1 MISCRK
7 LTVKKPVKLI
17 FAGGFLGSGKTTAL
31 AELARRLI
39 RRDMRLGIITNDQS
53 ENLVDTVI
61 VKQMLKELGVPVEEV
76 VKGCFCCKFDELIAH
91 MEKIMAYEP
100 DVLLGEPVGSCTD
113 FVAAVANPIKIHYK
127 DAFRFAPFS
136 IMVDS
141 HRIREFML
149 GEIDTT
155 FPEEVAYLFMKQLE
169 EADLIVLNKIDLLED
184 DEISRLT
191 GILEKKFSGKKVMAV
206 SAREGRGMD
215 QWLEVLLSGRPGANT
230 VLRQIDYDRYART
243 EADLGWLNSAITVS
257 ASEGFDAGEF
267 LNRLA
272 ETIRNAFQQK
282 NAGIGHLKF
291 VITSAGK
298 AMWANVTHL
307 DAEPAISGEKLGSLT
322 TGTLI
327 LNARVRLEPD
337 ELETIVRESLDKVFK
352 EAGMLFKIVE
362 LQCFSPAYPNPTY
375 IMRDSVKT

>member
-1 MISCRK
+1 MVSPREFK
-7 LTVKKPVKLI
+7 VKKPVKLI

-31 AELARRLI
+31 SAIARRLI
-39 RRDMRLGIITNDQS
+39 QRGMRVGIVTNDQT

-61 VKQMLKELGVPVEEV
+61 VKQMLGELGVPVEEV
-76 VKGCFCCKFDELIAH
+76 VEGCFCCKFEELIDH
-91 MEKIMAYEP
+91 MEKILIHQP
-100 DVLLGEPVGSCTD
+100 DALLGEPVGSCTD

-127 DAFRFAPFS
+127 DEFRFAPFS
-136 IMVDS
+136 TMVDP
-141 HRIREFML
+141 HRVREFML
-149 GEIDTT
+149 GDTDTT
-155 FPEEVAYLFMKQLE
+155 FPEEVTYLFMKQLE

-184 DEISRLT
+184 DEIRRLT
-191 GILEKKFSGKKVMAV
+191 SILEKKFSGKKVMAV

-230 VLRQIDYDRYART
+230 VLRQIDYDRYARA
-243 EADLGWLNSAITVS
+243 EAALGWLNSAIKVS

-267 LNRLA
+267 LKSLA

-298 AMWANVTHL
+298 ATWANVTHL
-307 DAEPAISGEKLGSLT
+307 AAEPVISGEQLGNVLK
-322 TGTLI
+322 GTLI

-337 ELETIVRESLDKVFK
+337 ELEKIVRKSLSKVFK
-352 EAGMLFKIVE
+352 EANIRYKIVE
-362 LQCFSPAYPNPTY
+362 LQCFSPAYPEPPY
-375 IMRDSVKT
+375 LIRDSVN